1 MTVRS
6 GSITTYLLGSSLL
19 GGRGWDSLLGGRG
32 WDSLLDG
39 CGLLSR
45 GGLFSGCGLLS
56 GRSSLLFGGGS
67 SGGLFGDGLLFGL
80 AET

>member
-19 GGRGWDSLLGGRG
+19 
-32 WDSLLDG
+32 DG

-45 GGLFSGCGLLS
+45 GGLFSGCDLLS
-56 GRSSLLFGGGS
+56 GMSSLLFGGGS